1 MPCCVQ
7 LVMGPAGS
15 GKSTYCQTI
24 QEHCATLGKFRRRSV
39 HVGNLDP
46 AAESFKYDVAFDI
59 RELITVEDVMEEL
72 GLGPNGALVYCM
84 EYLLENIDWL
94 QEEMGRFD
102 DDEYLILDCP
112 GQLELYTHIPVM
124 KRIIERMKLWGFE
137 SHLVSVFIVDAT
149 FVCDAPKFISGA
161 LLSLSA
167 MIALELPH
175 INILSKCD
183 LMDKEEV
190 EKILDTESA
199 TELWQIE
206 EESVLRA
213 SGYGYSSTSFDK
225 QLTPKEVEVMEK
237 RRKRHK
243 LTESICTVLD
253 DYSMVSFLPL
263 DIGDEDSIDLVMN
276 HVDHSVQYGENAEVR
291 GADFSDF
298 DNGAEEE

>member
-24 QEHCATLGKFRRRSV
+24 QEHCSSLGKLRRRTV

-46 AAESFKYDVAFDI
+46 AAETFKYDVAFDV
-59 RELITVEDVMEEL
+59 RDLITVEDVMEEL

-84 EYLLENIDWL
+84 EYLLDNLDWL
-94 QEEMGRFD
+94 KDEMNQYG
-102 DDEYLILDCP
+102 DDEYLVLDCP
-112 GQLELYTHIPVM
+112 GQLELYTHIPIM
-124 KRIIERMKLWGFE
+124 RRIIDRMKLWGLE
-137 SHLVSVFIVDAT
+137 SHMASVFIVDAT

-175 INILSKCD
+175 INVLSKCD

-199 TELWQIE
+199 SQLWQME
-206 EESVLRA
+206 EEAVLRA
-213 SGYGYSSTSFDK
+213 SGYGFTSTSFDK
-225 QLTPKEVEVMEK
+225 QLTLEEIQAMER
-237 RRKRHK
+237 RRKRNK

-263 DIGDEDSIDLVMN
+263 DIREEDSIDLVLS
-276 HVDHSVQYGENAEVR
+276 HVDHTVQYGEIAEVR
-291 GADFSDF
+291 GADFDDF
-298 DNGAEEE
+298 DGGRDD

>member
-1 MPCCVQ
+1 
-7 LVMGPAGS
+7 
-15 GKSTYCQTI
+15 
-24 QEHCATLGKFRRRSV
+24 
-39 HVGNLDP
+39 
-46 AAESFKYDVAFDI
+46 
-59 RELITVEDVMEEL
+59 
-72 GLGPNGALVYCM
+72 
-84 EYLLENIDWL
+84 
-94 QEEMGRFD
+94 
-102 DDEYLILDCP
+102 
-112 GQLELYTHIPVM
+112 
-124 KRIIERMKLWGFE
+124 
-137 SHLVSVFIVDAT
+137 
-149 FVCDAPKFISGA
+149 VCDAPKFISGA

-175 INILSKCD
+175 INVLTKCD

-225 QLTPKEVEVMEK
+225 QLTQKEKEVMRK

-243 LTESICTVLD
+243 LTESICSVLD

-263 DIGDEDSIDLVMN
+263 NIEDEDSIDLVMS

-291 GADFSDF
+291 GAEFGDF
-298 DNGAEEE
+298 DSGESEGV